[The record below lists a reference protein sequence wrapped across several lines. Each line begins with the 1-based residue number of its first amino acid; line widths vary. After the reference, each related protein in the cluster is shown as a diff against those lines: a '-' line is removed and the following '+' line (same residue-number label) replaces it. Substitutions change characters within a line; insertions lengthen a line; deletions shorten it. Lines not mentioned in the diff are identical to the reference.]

1 MLITF
6 YGVRGS
12 TPSPAESN
20 RRYGGNTAT
29 VAIERPGFDPIVLD
43 LGTGLRVWGQTLPL
57 DGSFRGTALVTHLH
71 WDHIQGLPFFA
82 PIDRLGAQ
90 LDVYAP
96 AQADGSLESVFGDFM
111 RPPYFPVHYQDL
123 RGDIRFHEVADDDFE
138 VGSAKVKVRPVPH
151 CGPTVGYRVDWEGA
165 SVAYVSDHQAP
176 AGLGDVAPAVL
187 ELCDGVD
194 LLIHDAQYTPE
205 EFAHKGHWGHCTLG
219 YALHVAREAGARRL
233 CLFHHD
239 PSHGDDELDRLHAE
253 LRAQIGPGTS
263 LSGPDEVIGAR
274 EGLQLQ
280 L

>member
-1 MLITF
+1 MQITF

-12 TPSPAESN
+12 TPSPADAN
-20 RRYGGNTAT
+20 RRYGGNTAMI
-29 VAIERPGFDPIVLD
+29 VLERPGFDPIVFD
-43 LGTGLRVWGQTLPL
+43 LGTGLRIWGQTLPL
-57 DGSFRGTALVTHLH
+57 DGSFRATALVTHIH

-82 PIDRLGAQ
+82 PIDQPGAQ

-96 AQADGSLESVFGDFM
+96 AQKEGSLDAVFGDFM
-111 RPPYFPVHYQDL
+111 RPPYFPVHYRDL
-123 RGDIRFHEVADDDFE
+123 RGDIRFHEVVDDDFE
-138 VGSAKVKVRPVPH
+138 VGSAKIKVRPVPH

-176 AGLGDVAPAVL
+176 PGLDTVAPAVL

-205 EFAHKGHWGHCTLG
+205 EFAHKAHWGHCTMA
-219 YALHVAREAGARRL
+219 YALLVAREAGARRL

-239 PSHGDDELDRLHAE
+239 PAHSDDQLDRLHAE
-253 LRAQIGPGTS
+253 VRAQIGAGAS
-263 LSGPDEVIGAR
+263 CSGPDEVIGAR